1 MDRSGQCP
9 VIIDTDGSD
18 IHGEI
23 TRIRARGPAA
33 QVVLPGGVTAWSIT
47 DGELIRSLLLDP
59 RVSKDAYRHWP
70 AWING
75 DIPRDWPLAIWVSVQ
90 NMVTAYGADHTRQR
104 RPVASAFTRRR
115 VAALRPRIQRIA
127 DDLLDTLSAEPHGH
141 PLDLRERFAH
151 PLPNAV
157 MCELFGIPE
166 EYRSGLHRIIKGF
179 FRTSASAEEAQANGY
194 ALYTTISDVLV
205 HKREHPADD
214 LTCDLIAVRDDDGA
228 GLTEK
233 ELADNLILLYTA
245 GYETTVNLLDHAVH
259 ALLRHPDQLEL
270 VRQGRADWDDVV
282 EETLRHEPPGAH
294 AILRYAVEDL
304 DLGGIVIPEGD
315 AIMISYAAAGR
326 DPVRYG
332 DTADRFDITRPDR
345 RDHVSFGHGAHH
357 CLGAPLARLEASIA
371 LSSLFER
378 FPGLA
383 LAHPERPTEPQR
395 SFISNGHRTLEVVL
409 DRRAAPV

>member
-1 MDRSGQCP
+1 MDRRGQCP
-9 VIIDTDGSD
+9 FVIDADGSD

-33 QVVLPGGVTAWSIT
+33 QVELPGGVVVWSVT

-75 DIPRDWPLAIWVSVQ
+75 EIPGDWPLGIWVSVQ

-104 RPVASAFTRRR
+104 KPVATAFTQRRI
-115 VAALRPRIQRIA
+115 AALRPRIQRIA
-127 DDLLDTLSAEPHGH
+127 DDLLDALAAEPPGQ
-141 PLDLRERFAH
+141 PLDLRDKFAH
-151 PLPNAV
+151 PLPNDV

-166 EYRSGLHRIIKGF
+166 EYRAGLHGIIKGF
-179 FRTSASAEEAQANGY
+179 FRTSASAQEAQANGY
-194 ALYTTISDVLV
+194 ALYTTISDFLV
-205 HKREHPADD
+205 HKRQNPGDD
-214 LTCDLIAVRDDDGA
+214 LTCDLIAVRDEDGA
-228 GLTEK
+228 SLTEK

-259 ALLRHPDQLEL
+259 ALLRHPEQLEL
-270 VRQGRADWDDVV
+270 VRLGKADWDDVI
-282 EETLRHEPPGAH
+282 EEALRHEPPGAH
-294 AILRYAVEDL
+294 AILRYAVEDIG
-304 DLGGIVIPEGD
+304 LGDVVIPKGD

-326 DPVRYG
+326 DPSRHG
-332 DTADRFDITRPDR
+332 DSADRFDITRPTR
-345 RDHVSFGHGAHH
+345 REHISFGHGVHH

-378 FPGLA
+378 FPDLA
-383 LAHPERPTEPQR
+383 LAHPERQAEPQR
-395 SFISNGHRTLEVVL
+395 SFISNGHQNLMVVL
-409 DRRAAPV
+409 SRQAAFV